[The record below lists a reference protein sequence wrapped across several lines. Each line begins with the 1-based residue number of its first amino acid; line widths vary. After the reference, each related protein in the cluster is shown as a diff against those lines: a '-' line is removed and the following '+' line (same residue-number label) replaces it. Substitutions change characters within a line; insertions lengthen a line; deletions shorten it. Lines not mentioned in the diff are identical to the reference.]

1 MCVQPVC
8 LHCLPLLLCLQHAP
22 ALTSPHEPRGHPRIG
37 PPATHIACIWYILYA
52 LWIKQQQRQAELD
65 DISLVGQ
72 ALWNLDANRLQAG
85 TEYDINVGVSA
96 RVLRAK

>member
-1 MCVQPVC
+1 MAA
-8 LHCLPLLLCLQHAP
+8 AP
-22 ALTSPHEPRGHPRIG
+22 S
-37 PPATHIACIWYILYA
+37 
-52 LWIKQQQRQAELD
+52 QAELD